1 MDLVS
6 LRMLPK
12 VLLHDHLD
20 GGLRPETLLEL
31 ASERGYRRI
40 PTDNPRRL
48 LEWLRGRGDGSVER
62 VLWAYGH
69 MVAVMQ
75 TSSAIERVARE
86 AAEDLTRENVL
97 YAELRFAPTAHTTS
111 GLSPD
116 EAIEAAISGLRA
128 GAGER
133 GDMRLILVAQR
144 QNSESDLVADLAVRY
159 REHGIVGFDLAGI
172 EQGHRNLDHLGA
184 IRKARDGGVSI
195 TLHAGDELGID
206 SIIEAVEGCGA
217 TRVGVAHHMV
227 DDVFVRPDGS
237 IEVGARAASIRDA
250 GTHLEMCPT
259 AGLRMHNIAPEQH
272 PVGLLHREGFKISL
286 NTDSRL
292 LYGGDVSS
300 ELDMVTR
307 FHGFTLDDIQAVTVA
322 AVDAAFCNAQTRLT
336 LLARVKRAFAIA

>member
-6 LRMLPK
+6 LRRLPK

-40 PTDNPRRL
+40 PTNNPRRL
-48 LEWLRGRGDGSVER
+48 LEWLRGRGDDSVER

-86 AAEDLTRENVL
+86 AAEDLIRENVI
-97 YAELRFAPTAHTTS
+97 YAELRFAPTEHTTS

-116 EAIEAAISGLRA
+116 EAIEAAVRGFRA
-128 GAGER
+128 GAGDH
-133 GDMRLILVAQR
+133 GDVRLILVALR
-144 QNSESDLVADLAVRY
+144 QNGDSDVVADLAVRY
-159 REHGIVGFDLAGI
+159 REHGVVGFDLAGI
-172 EQGHRNLDHLGA
+172 EHGHRNLDHLGA

-195 TLHAGDELGID
+195 TLHAGEERGID

-217 TRVGVAHHMV
+217 TRVGVAYHMV

-237 IEVGARAASIRDA
+237 IEVGARAAAIRDA

-259 AGLRMHNIAPEQH
+259 AGLRMHTIAPEQH
-272 PVGLLHREGFKISL
+272 PVGPLHREGFKISL

-292 LYGGDVSS
+292 LYGGDVTS
-300 ELDMVTR
+300 EFDMVTR
-307 FHGFTLDDIQAVTVA
+307 FHGFASDDLRAITMASI
-322 AVDAAFCNAQTRLT
+322 DAAFCDDDTRRELRAQVELG
-336 LLARVKRAFAIA
+336 FAVT